1 MLKIYED
8 ASVDTIT
15 AYLKDSPVK
24 AFTRRNEE
32 VSLPVQ
38 PDGYVIIPAGHRV
51 RVPTGLSVEPDEK
64 GFLMQT
70 AGVAFAMALQFIDP
84 MVSVSEGDLFI
95 DLINLSEMSVILNHG
110 DNLGKLVQLS

>member
-8 ASVDTIT
+8 AQTDPIC

-32 VSLPVQ
+32 VGLPVQ
-38 PDGYVIIPAGHRV
+38 PDGYIIIPAGHRV
-51 RVPTGLSVEPDEK
+51 RVPTGLSIEADDK

-84 MVSVSEGDLFI
+84 MVNVSEGDLFI